1 MQGRSHMQRWNRL
14 FSAKDRSEI
23 LLCVEMLLEAHSIL
37 IKNAGLDHTAVCS
50 VFLAMGGCLH
60 EIGDLKKA
68 RAANEEALRIFRIA
82 VAYC

>member
-1 MQGRSHMQRWNRL
+1 MDAGKKSCAALESPFFGEGQISNSL
-14 FSAKDRSEI
+14 
-23 LLCVEMLLEAHSIL
+23 EMLLEAHSIL

-68 RAANEEALRIFRIA
+68 RAANEEALRIF
-82 VAYC
+82 

>member
-1 MQGRSHMQRWNRL
+1 MDAGKKSYAALESPL
-14 FSAKDRSEI
+14 FGEGQISNS
-23 LLCVEMLLEAHSIL
+23 LEMLLEAHSIL